1 MRQKNSKQLKETSC
15 TMRENKIPDIKQKRN
30 CFLTNPH
37 CTNAGEKR
45 KGRGG
50 KEIKEKNREH
60 VHKTSS
66 VRGKAEEEDRNKKEG
81 TKNEEP
87 LVSPENT
94 NLPYDRLGQ
103 RGENS

>member
-15 TMRENKIPDIKQKRN
+15 TMRENKIPNIKQKRN

-81 TKNEEP
+81 TRGDHEKRGTTCQPRKHEP
-87 LVSPENT
+87 SL
-94 NLPYDRLGQ
+94 
-103 RGENS
+103 